1 MSAERSV
8 AKEDQSLWN
17 SRLFKIGLVTA
28 AVGAIIKAAE
38 LITVGVVAVGGAW
51 ALWKGKN
58 TRWSNTNRP
67 VKPDPK
73 RGVCGRLEN
82 IIMLGSTGVALIV
95 GPFVPAIGGVAL
107 LVSGAILV
115 HKASR
120 EGLKRIK
127 RRNNN
132 WHLSGATAVTKV
144 SAGKQVGKASK

>member
-58 TRWSNTNRP
+58 TR
-67 VKPDPK
+67 
-73 RGVCGRLEN
+73 
-82 IIMLGSTGVALIV
+82 
-95 GPFVPAIGGVAL
+95 
-107 LVSGAILV
+107 
-115 HKASR
+115 
-120 EGLKRIK
+120 
-127 RRNNN
+127 
-132 WHLSGATAVTKV
+132 
-144 SAGKQVGKASK
+144 